1 MRILLKH
8 TKELF
13 SQKDNDVHDKYCIL
27 MHFFAKVQK
36 KFKMLNI
43 FNSCKGMHQNIIAV
57 YIYNLCRDLFD
68 QLNVYLAPMRTQK
81 LKYICFKKVK
91 TFLTFPACF

>member
-1 MRILLKH
+1 MRIPFKN
-8 TKELF
+8 TKRFF
-13 SQKDNDVHDKYCIL
+13 SQKDNDVHDEYCIL

-57 YIYNLCRDLFD
+57 CIYNLSRDLFD
-68 QLNVYLAPMRTQK
+68 QLNVDLAPMRTQK
-81 LKYICFKKVK
+81 LKYICKSSKIS
-91 TFLTFPACF
+91 LIFPTCF